1 MRILSS
7 SFLSGARGEFGL
19 IAFFF
24 CSLSTARAI
33 NTEVVDRM
41 ALRLFLVSVRL
52 GLVVRWWVLVGDG
65 ETYDRG
71 SVEDD
76 YEDGY

>member
-7 SFLSGARGEFGL
+7 SFLSGARGEFGV

-41 ALRLFLVSVRL
+41 ALRLFF
-52 GLVVRWWVLVGDG
+52 GLCAAWLSREMVGFS
-65 ETYDRG
+65 R
-71 SVEDD
+71 
-76 YEDGY
+76 